1 MSSSSFAWLPFSLLP
16 SLRRFLCRHFE
27 VNLLLKGG
35 VLTFLSRQDWDMFM
49 AQWMRR
55 NAEKDHN
62 LYVAIFILIKP
73 PSSSRLV
80 SSENTHLSLVL
91 ALTGVLSTLLLQPT
105 FSMSCDAK

>member
-1 MSSSSFAWLPFSLLP
+1 
-16 SLRRFLCRHFE
+16 
-27 VNLLLKGG
+27 
-35 VLTFLSRQDWDMFM
+35 MFM

-62 LYVAIFILIKP
+62 LYVAIFTLMKP

-80 SSENTHLSLVL
+80 SSEITHLSLVP
-91 ALTGVLSTLLLQPT
+91 ALTGVSSTLLLQPT